1 MSSNEQVNIYMY
13 TEYIKY
19 GTYVICITLYTSM
32 TLDADL

>member
-19 GTYVICITLYTSM
+19 KAYVIYLYI
-32 TLDADL
+32 LRWH